1 MSEEDLEFVR
11 RGLEA
16 WSSGDLEAALAFV
29 PPELEFRTS
38 GLFPGVASVY
48 RGHDGFKRFW
58 NDFRGLWEEI
68 ELVPE
73 RLLDH
78 GDRVVVFGRFKAR
91 GREGITVKREVG
103 VIFTIRDGLAARI
116 ETYPS
121 GAQALQA
128 VGLRE

>member
-1 MSEEDLEFVR
+1 MPQENVEVAR

-16 WSSGDLEAALAFV
+16 WSSGDLDAALALV
-29 PPELEFRTS
+29 HPEAEFRTS
-38 GLFPGVASVY
+38 GLFPGVGAVY
-48 RGHDGFKRFW
+48 QGHDGYKRWW
-58 NDFRGLWEEI
+58 NDFRGMWEEI

-91 GREGITVKREVG
+91 GREGITVKRELG
-103 VIFTIRDGLAARI
+103 VIFMIRDGLATRI

-121 GAQALQA
+121 GDQALKA